1 MQFIILELI
10 IRFNFDVI
18 LLTFFNY
25 LKTYKFHLNANIT
38 LSITKKTQPYIF
50 IKKLNKI
57 CLSIILSYICDK
69 E

>member
-38 LSITKKTQPYIF
+38 LSITKKKPTIHFY
-50 IKKLNKI
+50 KKTK
-57 CLSIILSYICDK
+57 
-69 E
+69 